1 MPRASSSMNVLHLKH
16 RDALVLGIA
25 TFLGVFALD
34 RLTSDEFSLTAL
46 YLLPVLL
53 IGWNS
58 GRSWGLAFAILS
70 VAAQGGQTPLNASH
84 YTKALYLYIAYANVF
99 LEYVI
104 MVMLTGV
111 LRTIYEQER
120 FTARIDPLTGAPN
133 RKGFQEA
140 LATEVARHQ
149 RKGVGFCLAYID
161 CDDFKQVN
169 DKFGH
174 AEGDRLLQAIASVSV
189 ETLRRSDTIG
199 RLGGDEFAVILP
211 ETEQRDAL
219 FVIDKLQ
226 HKLRAITRLR
236 HWHVSFSIG
245 VAVFQ
250 TIPGS
255 ATLAMEFA
263 DRLMYA
269 AKNQGKG
276 VTVWNV
282 FGDVRTAPVV
292 WHIGVAGSR
301 SARRASAA
309 SAASAVSPLR
319 TT

>member
-25 TFLGVFALD
+25 MFLGVFALD
-34 RLTSDEFSLTAL
+34 RLTSDEFSLTAF

-53 IGWNS
+53 ISWNC

-70 VAAQGGQTPLNASH
+70 VAAQSGQTPLNASQ
-84 YTKALYLYIAYANVF
+84 YTKAVYLYIAYANEF

-111 LRTIYEQER
+111 LRRIYEQER
-120 FTARIDPLTGAPN
+120 FTARIDPLTGARN

-236 HWHVSFSIG
+236 HWQVSFSIG
-245 VAVFQ
+245 VAVFH

-269 AKNQGKG
+269 AKKQGKG

-282 FGDVRTAPVV
+282 FGDDKIAPVV

-301 SARRASAA
+301 PGRRAPAA
-309 SAASAVSPLR
+309 SPVSPLR

>member
-1 MPRASSSMNVLHLKH
+1 MLAH
-16 RDALVLGIA
+16 G
-25 TFLGVFALD
+25 FLSVTGAVD
-34 RLTSDEFSLTAL
+34 RLELRTELGSGFRDTVGRC
-46 YLLPVLL
+46 P
-53 IGWNS
+53 IGPD
-58 GRSWGLAFAILS
+58 
-70 VAAQGGQTPLNASH
+70 AARCKPLHQGGISLHRLCQRVPRVRNHGRADRSAANDLRAGE
-84 YTKALYLYIAYANVF
+84 IAVD
-99 LEYVI
+99 V
-104 MVMLTGV
+104 G
-111 LRTIYEQER
+111 
-120 FTARIDPLTGAPN
+120 
-133 RKGFQEA
+133 
-140 LATEVARHQ
+140 
-149 RKGVGFCLAYID
+149 KGVGFCLAYID

-174 AEGDRLLQAIASVSV
+174 AEGDRLLQAIAGVSV

-236 HWHVSFSIG
+236 RRQVSFSIG
-245 VAVFQ
+245 VAVFR

-269 AKNQGKG
+269 AKKQGKG

-282 FGDVRTAPVV
+282 FGDAKSAPVV
-292 WHIGVAGSR
+292 WHIGVAG
-301 SARRASAA
+301 ARPAQRASG
-309 SAASAVSPLR
+309 VSPLS

>member
-1 MPRASSSMNVLHLKH
+1 MPRPIKVNVFRLKR
-16 RDALVLGIA
+16 RDALLLGTA
-25 TFLGVFALD
+25 MFLGVAVLD
-34 RLTSDEFSLTAL
+34 RLTTDEFSLTAL
-46 YLLPVLL
+46 YLFPVLL
-53 IGWNS
+53 IAWNC
-58 GRSWGLAFAILS
+58 GQGWGLIFAILS
-70 VAAQGGQTPLNASH
+70 VAAQSGQTPLNANLYS
-84 YTKALYLYIAYANVF
+84 KAAYLYIAYANVF
-99 LEYVI
+99 FEYAIV
-104 MVMLTGV
+104 VVLTSML
-111 LRTIYEQER
+111 RKIYEQER
-120 FTARIDPLTGAPN
+120 FTARIDPLTGARN

-140 LATEVARHQ
+140 LANEVARHQ
-149 RKGVGFCLAYID
+149 RKGAGFCLAYID
-161 CDDFKQVN
+161 CDDFKQIN

-236 HWHVSFSIG
+236 RWQVSFSIG
-245 VAVFQ
+245 VAVFR

-282 FGDVRTAPVV
+282 FGDAKTIPLV

-301 SARRASAA
+301 AGGRAS
-309 SAASAVSPLR
+309 VESPLR
-319 TT
+319 AS

>member
-1 MPRASSSMNVLHLKH
+1 MPLASSRVNVFRLKH

-53 IGWNS
+53 ISWNC

-70 VAAQGGQTPLNASH
+70 VAAQSGQTPLNASQ
-84 YTKALYLYIAYANVF
+84 YTRAVYLYIAYANEF

-104 MVMLTGV
+104 MVVLTGV
-111 LRTIYEQER
+111 LRRIYEQER
-120 FTARIDPLTGAPN
+120 FTARIDPLTGARN

-149 RKGVGFCLAYID
+149 RK
-161 CDDFKQVN
+161 
-169 DKFGH
+169 
-174 AEGDRLLQAIASVSV
+174 
-189 ETLRRSDTIG
+189 
-199 RLGGDEFAVILP
+199 
-211 ETEQRDAL
+211 
-219 FVIDKLQ
+219 
-226 HKLRAITRLR
+226 LRAITRLR
-236 HWHVSFSIG
+236 RWQVSFSIG
-245 VAVFQ
+245 VAVFR

-269 AKNQGKG
+269 AKKQGKG

-282 FGDVRTAPVV
+282 FGDAKTAPVV
-292 WHIGVAGSR
+292 WHIGVAG
-301 SARRASAA
+301 ARPAQRASG
-309 SAASAVSPLR
+309 
-319 TT
+319 

>member
-1 MPRASSSMNVLHLKH
+1 MPRPIKVNVFRLKR
-16 RDALVLGIA
+16 RDALLLG
-25 TFLGVFALD
+25 TVMFLGVAVLD
-34 RLTSDEFSLTAL
+34 RLTTDEFSLTAF
-46 YLLPVLL
+46 YLFPVLL
-53 IGWNS
+53 IAWNC
-58 GRSWGLAFAILS
+58 GRSWGLIFAILS
-70 VAAQGGQTPLNASH
+70 VAAQSGQTPLNANLYS
-84 YTKALYLYIAYANVF
+84 KAAYLYIAYANVF
-99 LEYVI
+99 FEYAIV
-104 MVMLTGV
+104 VVLTSML
-111 LRTIYEQER
+111 RKIYEQER
-120 FTARIDPLTGAPN
+120 FTARIDPLTGARN

-140 LATEVARHQ
+140 LAYEVARHQ

-161 CDDFKQVN
+161 CDAFKQIN

-236 HWHVSFSIG
+236 RWQVSFSIG
-245 VAVFQ
+245 VAVFR

-282 FGDVRTAPVV
+282 FGDAKTTPVV

-301 SARRASAA
+301 EGGRASGE
-309 SAASAVSPLR
+309 SPLR
-319 TT
+319 AS

>member
-1 MPRASSSMNVLHLKH
+1 MPHASSKINVFRLKR
-16 RDALVLGIA
+16 RDALVIGAAMFIGVA
-25 TFLGVFALD
+25 TID
-34 RLTSDEFSLTAL
+34 RLTSDEFSLTAF
-46 YLLPVLL
+46 YLFPVLL
-53 IGWNS
+53 IAWNC
-58 GRSWGLAFAILS
+58 GRTWGLVFAILS
-70 VAAQGGQTPLNASH
+70 VVAQSGQTPLDASN
-84 YTKALYLYIAYANVF
+84 YTKGVYLYIAYANVF
-99 LEYVI
+99 FEYAIV
-104 MVMLTGV
+104 VVLTSML
-111 LRTIYEQER
+111 RKIYEQER
-120 FTARIDPLTGAPN
+120 YTARIDPLTGVRN

-161 CDDFKQVN
+161 CDDFKQIN

-174 AEGDRLLQAIASVSV
+174 AEGDRLLQAIAGVSV

-211 ETEQRDAL
+211 ETDQRDAL
-219 FVIDKLQ
+219 FAIDKLQ

-236 HWHVSFSIG
+236 RWKVSFSIG
-245 VAVFQ
+245 VAVFR

-282 FGDVRTAPVV
+282 FGDTTATPVV
-292 WHIGVAGSR
+292 WHIGITGPPSGGGR
-301 SARRASAA
+301 PRAE
-309 SAASAVSPLR
+309 SPLR
-319 TT
+319 AS